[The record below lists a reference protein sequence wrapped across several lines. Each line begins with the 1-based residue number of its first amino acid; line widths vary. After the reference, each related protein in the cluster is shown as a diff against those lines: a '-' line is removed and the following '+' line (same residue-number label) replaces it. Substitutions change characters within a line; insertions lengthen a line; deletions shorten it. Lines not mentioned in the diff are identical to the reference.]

1 MNQASK
7 TITLIHY
14 QCNYCQKRRKLII
27 PKLLI
32 KSNKEGALTQYIDI
46 HRCINDEFSS
56 IICFIDNNLVVR
68 SQARVKATHAGY
80 EPDRDLTEKNNGENP
95 FVLFNIPLPQSKT
108 FVEKVVKTFLS
119 TFQKIEGLTIKDR
132 LRNTIFKIAKQE
144 GDKQI
149 HVISRL
155 GFVEVDLYLKKKT
168 AQEVYNQW
176 RKKKEKEKIRTFP
189 YDDVRRWIQEL
200 ANELE
205 SVVTLDEEI
214 MPYIADYLDINI
226 TTKPDEMSLLK
237 QALILN
243 MTISLPISNE
253 EQIQNYIKYIE
264 TSYQKMDSNDI
275 LDVKKQRTILELCL
289 NNITKTIKDIYID
302 QNSVDNFADFIEI
315 ISFLSENNFLT
326 VYKLKFE
333 DY

>member
-1 MNQASK
+1 MKQASE

-14 QCNYCQKRRKLII
+14 QCNYCKKRRKLII

-32 KSNKEGALTQYIDI
+32 KSEKEGALSQYIDI

-80 EPDRDLTEKNNGENP
+80 EPDRDLTEKNNNENP
-95 FVLFNIPLPQSKT
+95 FLVFNIPLPQSKT

-119 TFQKIEGLTIKDR
+119 TFKKIEGLTIKDR
-132 LRNTIFKIAKQE
+132 LRNTIFKIAKQDGE
-144 GDKQI
+144 KHI

-155 GFVEVDLYLKKKT
+155 GFLEIDLYLKKET

-176 RKKKEKEKIRTFP
+176 RKKKKKEKIRSFP

-214 MPYIADYLDINI
+214 MPYIAEYLDLNI
-226 TTKPDEMSLLK
+226 TSKADELALLK
-237 QALILN
+237 LALILH

-253 EQIQNYIKYIE
+253 QQIQDFIKYIE
-264 TSYQKMDSNDI
+264 TNYQKMNSDDI
-275 LDVKKQRTILELCL
+275 QDVKHQRTILELCV
-289 NNITKTIKDIYID
+289 NNITKTIKDIFME
-302 QNSVDNFADFIEI
+302 QNSVDNFVDFIEI